1 VSISELLTNPG
12 RLPIR
17 KCTVFHKG
25 RDINRLRGNAFGEKA
40 QTIPQTRHFAGLAV
54 VVIDA
59 DLTENGTLGET
70 NLMADRLQAAT
81 AFYKFVQYS
90 KKLLQKCII

>member
-1 VSISELLTNPG
+1 
-12 RLPIR
+12 
-17 KCTVFHKG
+17 
-25 RDINRLRGNAFGEKA
+25 LRGNALGEKA
-40 QTIPQTRHFAGLAV
+40 QTIPQTRHSAGLAV

-59 DLTENGTLGET
+59 DLTEKGALRET

-81 AFYKFVQYS
+81 VFYKFVQYS